1 MIGDKE
7 RADIQEALLLLYLR
21 LNGYFVS
28 SFIVHSCE
36 WGRNITQI
44 DALAVRHPF
53 NREPDR
59 VVRPSDFLKPKG
71 TDLLVCEVKSQ
82 SQPLQFNE
90 SFRKNDA
97 AIRNVLDWAGLF
109 DQEET
114 ARIARDLKPLL
125 RPSTPASEAERG
137 VPGPRETTVRPLL
150 CSPER
155 RSCRETQPWF
165 LCERE
170 MFSYIAECLNPE
182 AKRATCSTRY
192 DINLWGSSLAPLVR
206 HFKGLPP
213 GDQGSLQGLY
223 SYLHA
228 MERLARL

>member
-1 MIGDKE
+1 MTADIK
-7 RADIQEALLLLYLR
+7 RSDIQEALLLLYLR

-28 SFIVHSCE
+28 SFIVHSPE
-36 WGRNITQI
+36 PGRNITQV

-53 NREPDR
+53 NREPNR
-59 VVRPSDFLKPKG
+59 VVRSSEFLKPKG
-71 TDLLVCEVKSQ
+71 TDLLVCEVKSR

-90 SFRKNDA
+90 SFRENDT
-97 AIRNVLDWAGLF
+97 AIQNVLEWAGLF

-125 RPSTPASEAERG
+125 RPSTPAPEAERG

-155 RSCRETQPWF
+155 RSRRDNQPWF

-170 MFSYIAECLNPE
+170 MFSYIAGCLNPE
-182 AKRATCSTRY
+182 VARATCSTRY
-192 DINLWGSSLAPLVR
+192 DINLWGLSLAPLVR
-206 HFKGLPP
+206 YFKVLPG
-213 GDQGSLQGLY
+213 GDEGSIQGLY
-223 SYLHA
+223 KSLS
-228 MERLARL
+228 E